1 MKKNAIAYFVAI
13 VSWCHSGM
21 LNAVVGGS
29 MGVCL
34 FSLAVSLELDC
45 RVPVE
50 CFAALPDVARS

>member
-1 MKKNAIAYFVAI
+1 MTIADFVAFA
-13 VSWCHSGM
+13 SWCCSVM

-34 FSLAVSLELDC
+34 FSLVVSVELDC

-50 CFAALPDVARS
+50 CFAELPDVARS